1 MYFAPQNLQSSKL
14 LEKNETVLKADSN
27 IKSLQK
33 KKKVFLPHIFKAL
46 TFGAMK
52 AFSIFFHSLCFEQG

>member
-1 MYFAPQNLQSSKL
+1 MYFALQNLQSSKL

-33 KKKVFLPHIFKAL
+33 EKSVSTKYLQSSNIWCNE
-46 TFGAMK
+46 
-52 AFSIFFHSLCFEQG
+52 SI